1 LEVKVA
7 EGGRRD
13 IDLQGESTLSKMAR
27 GITEETG
34 VEGNMQ
40 VDTQGDTHLL
50 IEHKVNEMAKEMT
63 EETGAE
69 GDVHLHVERRM
80 NEMAKK
86 MFEDD

>member
-1 LEVKVA
+1 MA

-27 GITEETG
+27 ETTEKTG
-34 VEGNMQ
+34 LEENMQ
-40 VDTQGDTHLL
+40 VDTQGYAHLL
-50 IEHKVNEMAKEMT
+50 TEQKVNDMAKEMT